1 MKNTMINENHES
13 SHLSERILDTIEK
26 QGITPKPKWHF
37 FLKEGFVWGLAVV
50 ALFVGSV
57 ATALTLYIGNASRF
71 IEHHIVFSDI
81 RYLFQM
87 IPLLWLFLFGIG
99 VFYTVYALRE
109 TRRGYRWSPAW
120 LVGLSLGVSVL
131 IGASAYAMGASEIID
146 RYLLTAMP
154 LYKPLTSFEPMHWM
168 NGDEGVVAG
177 VVTEVDSAT
186 FTIQKLDG
194 AFLKIQPNPKN
205 PMFEIENLKI
215 GMRVRVVGT
224 TTQVGDEEVF
234 EMLEMAPF
242 RGRGGMMMKGN
253 PPRPPMKEM
262 MYQPVKEN

>member
-1 MKNTMINENHES
+1 MTNEKNTTTLM
-13 SHLSERILDTIEK
+13 SERILETIEK

-71 IEHHIVFSDI
+71 IEHHILFSDV

-109 TRRGYRWSPAW
+109 TRRGYKWSPAW
-120 LVGLSLGVSVL
+120 LVGLSLGISVL
-131 IGASAYAMGASEIID
+131 IGSSAYALGASEIID

-154 LYKPLTSFEPMHWM
+154 LYKPLTSFEPKHWM
-168 NGDEGVVAG
+168 NGEEGVVAG
-177 VVTEVDSAT
+177 VVTEVGPTA

-194 AFLKIQPNPKN
+194 EFLKIQIDPENPV
-205 PMFEIENLKI
+205 FEMENLMI
-215 GMRVRVVGT
+215 GMRLRLVGT
-224 TTQVGDEEVF
+224 TTQEGDEEVF

-242 RGRGGMMMKGN
+242 RGRGGMMLWGN
-253 PPRPPMKEM
+253 PPRPPMQEM
-262 MYQPVKEN
+262 MYQPVK